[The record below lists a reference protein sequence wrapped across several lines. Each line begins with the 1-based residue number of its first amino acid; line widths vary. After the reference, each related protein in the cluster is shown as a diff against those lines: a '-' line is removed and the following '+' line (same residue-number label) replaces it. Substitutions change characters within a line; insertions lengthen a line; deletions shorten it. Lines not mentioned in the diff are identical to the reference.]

1 MEPNLRKIRKKRI
14 YSEDFKKE
22 IVSIF
27 ESGQLSVLQI
37 EKLYN
42 INQKSIYNWIYKYSK
57 FNEKG
62 SRVVEMKA
70 SNINKVKELEKR
82 LKELE
87 RIVGQKQIKID
98 YLDKLIEIASEE
110 LGVDIKKNSNIE
122 QSGGSGGTVK
132 S

>member
-14 YSEDFKKE
+14 YSEDFKNE
-22 IVSIF
+22 IVFIF

-37 EKLYN
+37 ERLYK
-42 INQKSIYNWIYKYSK
+42 IRAKVIYDWIYKYSK
-57 FNEKG
+57 FNERG

-98 YLDKLIEIASEE
+98 YLDKLIEIANKE
-110 LGVDIKKNSNIE
+110 LGVDIKKNSNIQ
-122 QSGGSGGTVK
+122 QSSGFGGTVK
-132 S
+132 G

>member
-70 SNINKVKELEKR
+70 SNINKVKELERR

-98 YLDKLIEIASEE
+98 YLDKLIEIASKE

>member
-37 EKLYN
+37 GKLYN
-42 INQKSIYNWIYKYSK
+42 IHSKVIYDWIYKYSQ
-57 FNEKG
+57 FNERG
-62 SRVVEMKA
+62 VRVVEMKE
-70 SNINKVKELEKR
+70 SNINKVRELEKR

-98 YLDKLIEIASEE
+98 YLDKLIEIASKE
-110 LGVDIKKNSNIE
+110 LGVDIKKNSNTKR
-122 QSGGSGGTVK
+122 SNGSNGTEK

>member
-14 YSEDFKKE
+14 YSEDFKNE
-22 IVSIF
+22 IVFIF

-37 EKLYN
+37 ERLYK
-42 INQKSIYNWIYKYSK
+42 IRAKVIYDWIYKYSK
-57 FNEKG
+57 FNERG

-98 YLDKLIEIASEE
+98 YLDKLIEIASKE